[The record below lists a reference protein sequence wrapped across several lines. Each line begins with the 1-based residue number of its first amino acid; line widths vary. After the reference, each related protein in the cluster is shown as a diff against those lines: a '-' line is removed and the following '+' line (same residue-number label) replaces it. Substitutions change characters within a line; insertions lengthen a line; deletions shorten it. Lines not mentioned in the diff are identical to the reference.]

1 MQALILAGGKGTRLR
16 PLTVYTPKPIVPICN
31 RPFLLYQIDTLRRAS
46 ITDITLSLSY
56 QPNKIEQLLG
66 DGSDYGVK
74 LKYTVEPQPMGT
86 AGAYKFAEE
95 MIREPTVVFNGD
107 ILTDLDLKT
116 VIREH
121 NERKATATIVLHPVK
136 NPSAYGLVETES
148 DGRIHRFL
156 EKPKADEIT
165 CNTINAGTYIL
176 EPKVLDF
183 VPSGQNY
190 SFEYGLFPDLLLRK
204 ESFYAHIPPRTYWID
219 IGTPE
224 RYLRAHHDL
233 LANRVGRIHI
243 KERRGS
249 FDAATVA
256 EIDELSIIGD
266 DCQIKP
272 GAQIINSVLGPGCFV
287 EERARVEN
295 SVIWPHTRIGTA
307 AEVIDAIVGRG
318 CHVGR
323 SAIVRSGSV
332 LGDKTSL
339 TDYTITGPGE
349 AEPQAQTAS
358 T

>member
-31 RPFLLYQIDTLRRAS
+31 RPFLLYQIDTLRRAG

-66 DGSDYGVK
+66 DGSDWGVK

-86 AGAYKFAEE
+86 AGAFKFAEDL
-95 MIREPTVVFNGD
+95 IRQPTVVFNGD

-121 NERKATATIVLHPVK
+121 NEKKATATIVLTPVP
-136 NPSAYGLVETES
+136 NPTTYGLVETES
-148 DGRIHRFL
+148 NGAIRRFL
-156 EKPKADEIT
+156 EKPKADEVT
-165 CNTINAGTYIL
+165 CNTINAGTYVL
-176 EPKVLDF
+176 QPEVLDF
-183 VPSGQNY
+183 IPAGEGY
-190 SFEYGLFPDLLLRK
+190 SFEYGLFPDLLERK
-204 ESFYAHIPPRTYWID
+204 ESFYAHVPARTYWID

-224 RYLRAHHDL
+224 RYLQAHQDL

-243 KERRGS
+243 KDRRGD
-249 FDAATVA
+249 FDSATAA
-256 EIDELSIIGD
+256 EIDEISMIGD

-272 GAQIINSVLGPGCFV
+272 GAQIINSVLGTGCFV

-307 AEVIDAIVGRG
+307 AEVIGGIVGRG
-318 CHVGR
+318 CHIGR
-323 SAIVRSGSV
+323 SAIVAPGAV

-339 TDYTITGPGE
+339 TDYTITGGFRH
-349 AEPQAQTAS
+349 
-358 T
+358 

>member
-31 RPFLLYQIDTLRRAS
+31 RPFLLYQIDTLRRAG
-46 ITDITLSLSY
+46 ITEITLSLSY

-66 DGSDYGVK
+66 DGSDWGVK

-86 AGAYKFAEE
+86 AGAFKFAEDL
-95 MIREPTVVFNGD
+95 IRQPTVVFNGD

-121 NERKATATIVLHPVK
+121 NEKKATATIVLTPVP
-136 NPSAYGLVETES
+136 NPTTYGLVETES
-148 DGRIHRFL
+148 NGAIRRFL
-156 EKPKADEIT
+156 EKPKADEVT
-165 CNTINAGTYIL
+165 CNTINAGTYVL
-176 EPKVLDF
+176 QPEVLDF
-183 VPSGQNY
+183 IPAGEGY
-190 SFEYGLFPDLLLRK
+190 SFEYGLFPDLLERK
-204 ESFYAHIPPRTYWID
+204 ESFYAHVPARTYWID

-224 RYLRAHHDL
+224 RYLQAHQDL

-243 KERRGS
+243 KDRRGD
-249 FDAATVA
+249 FDSATAA
-256 EIDELSIIGD
+256 EIDEISMIGD

-272 GAQIINSVLGPGCFV
+272 GAQIINSVLGTGCFV

-307 AEVIDAIVGRG
+307 AEVIGGIVGRG
-318 CHVGR
+318 CHIGR
-323 SAIVRSGSV
+323 SAIVAPGAV

-339 TDYTITGPGE
+339 TDYTITGGFRH
-349 AEPQAQTAS
+349 
-358 T
+358 